1 MKRFIIIALVAMGAL
16 LGSCNS
22 VESEPCKS
30 GKKVEGTNITAYE
43 FTYEGKSYIVFEDGL
58 YRFAVVEKH

>member
-16 LGSCNS
+16 LGSCSS
-22 VESEPCKS
+22 VENEPSKRN
-30 GKKVEGTNITAYE
+30 KKIEGTNITAYE
-43 FTYEGKSYIVFEDGL
+43 FTYEGKSYIAFEDGL